1 MILSGFF
8 KSSRFLTAAFLFFI
22 PFLLQ
27 AKDYV
32 INNENGII
40 GQKAVE
46 KINEMGEELF
56 EKSGISVY
64 ASLSASIGDIS
75 VKEHVDIITKELKS
89 PYVLLIMFSA
99 DKIIDI
105 VSSNEDIEKKFNKS
119 QVLSP
124 VPYHGTIKPL
134 LAVKK
139 DPDNFSAA
147 ILNGYA
153 DIVEQIAKSGNLKL
167 ESALGDA
174 NKDTLYYVRLIVYAM
189 FAAAFI
195 FYIYNRIRYHH
206 AKKKK

>member
-1 MILSGFF
+1 MKLGDFF

-27 AKDYV
+27 AQNYV
-32 INNENGII
+32 INNEDGII
-40 GQKAVE
+40 GQKAVD

-56 EKSGISVY
+56 AKDDVSVY
-64 ASLSASIGDIS
+64 VSLNKTAGNISA
-75 VKEHVDIITKELKS
+75 KEYTDLLTDKLKS
-89 PYVLLIMFSA
+89 PYVLLIMLTE

-105 VSSNEDIEKKFNKS
+105 ISSSEDMEKRFNKS

-139 DPDNFSAA
+139 DLDNFSAA

-153 DIVEQIAKSGNLKL
+153 DIVEQIAKSDNLKL
-167 ESALGDA
+167 ESAIGDT
-174 NKDTLYYVRLIVYAM
+174 NRDTLDYVRIIIYSIFVAV
-189 FAAAFI
+189 FFI
-195 FYIYNRIRYHH
+195 YIYKKIRYYY